1 LESRVALV
9 VSCWLTMAMVSS
21 VYMLVF
27 GNEIGDIVFGVILP
41 AGLLIIIAT
50 MITFVVLNSF
60 ESEIREKK

>member
-1 LESRVALV
+1 MESRVALV

-41 AGLLIIIAT
+41 TGLLIIIAT